1 MAARSQFEP
10 LREAAWY
17 QYCRIALR
25 PTARIPNLHA
35 CMRSLMCA
43 AGQGV
48 RLDGAHGPECGRHTH
63 WCPLAGCPPATTV
76 HRPCGANQIVARS
89 RRNNPNR
96 CTRLSVNEKGEGR
109 FRVAYCRSQPDGGD
123 VAYASCMRR
132 HAASYCHAA
141 PQPPTGRAE
150 FVKGPKDTL
159 TYSTVTRMSRFPAA
173 SCARSYLMISFLC

>member
-109 FRVAYCRSQPDGGD
+109 FRVDMRLSPSVPVRPTRAGD
-123 VAYASCMRR
+123 ELSMSVGNQSD
-132 HAASYCHAA
+132 
-141 PQPPTGRAE
+141 TGRSVTGAE
-150 FVKGPKDTL
+150 DAVC
-159 TYSTVTRMSRFPAA
+159 SRFRMHDAVEGQSAA
-173 SCARSYLMISFLC
+173 N

>member
-48 RLDGAHGPECGRHTH
+48 RLSITQTVPTALSAVGITH
-63 WCPLAGCPPATTV
+63 WCPLAGAPPATTV

-96 CTRLSVNEKGEGR
+96 CTRLSVNEKGEGL
-109 FRVAYCRSQPDGGD
+109 FRGDLSRSSSVAARPEAELHPRVDSDVRASAPPGQGTSVRTMLDGL
-123 VAYASCMRR
+123 
-132 HAASYCHAA
+132 
-141 PQPPTGRAE
+141 P
-150 FVKGPKDTL
+150 
-159 TYSTVTRMSRFPAA
+159 
-173 SCARSYLMISFLC
+173 

>member
-96 CTRLSVNEKGEGR
+96 CTRLSVNEKGEGL
-109 FRVAYCRSQPDGGD
+109 FRGDLSRSSSVAARPEAELHPRVDSDVRASAPPGQGTSVRTMLDGL
-123 VAYASCMRR
+123 
-132 HAASYCHAA
+132 
-141 PQPPTGRAE
+141 P
-150 FVKGPKDTL
+150 
-159 TYSTVTRMSRFPAA
+159 
-173 SCARSYLMISFLC
+173 